1 MDSLPG
7 TIDSKRSS
15 RARRVRDWF
24 SEARSRLYILLYNN
38 AEVALSKPTPI

>member
-24 SEARSRLYILLYNN
+24 SEARARLYILYN

>member
-1 MDSLPG
+1 MDSLPD

-24 SEARSRLYILLYNN
+24 SEARARLYILYS
-38 AEVALSKPTPI
+38 AEIALSKPTPI

>member
-24 SEARSRLYILLYNN
+24 SEARARLSLYYY
-38 AEVALSKPTPI
+38 VTQQR